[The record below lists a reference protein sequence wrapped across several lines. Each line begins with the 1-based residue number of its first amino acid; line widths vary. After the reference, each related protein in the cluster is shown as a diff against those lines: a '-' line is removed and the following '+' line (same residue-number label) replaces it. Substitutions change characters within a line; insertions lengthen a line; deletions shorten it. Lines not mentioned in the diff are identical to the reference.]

1 MGCFIPG
8 NPRGRGTHRP
18 YGTQLLRT
26 LYGAKRDCH
35 DRNVPPLDLLLSQ
48 INLITIPSY
57 FLEDPTSLPALQ
69 ITRVCNNIHDHP
81 AI

>member
-8 NPRGRGTHRP
+8 NPRECEITGHFGTYFLPRFMALKP
-18 YGTQLLRT
+18 NY
-26 LYGAKRDCH
+26 H

-48 INLITIPSY
+48 INLITILIY
-57 FLEDPTSLPALQ
+57 FLEDPTSLATLQ
-69 ITRVCNNIHDHP
+69 ITRDCIIIHDLP